1 VLNFPPLTYFFW
13 GIAGLIG
20 YYFLG
25 GFLWGAGYAP
35 TSSKEIQNVAK
46 LLNLK
51 SDDTFY
57 DLGSGYGRMIF
68 AMAERYHAKCIG
80 IEVDLV
86 KCKWTS
92 FMIRRKKL
100 EDRVKVVQS
109 NFLKANLRDAEK
121 VFIFLSRVTDIMEK
135 LQTKMWSEMKPG
147 SLVVSYTH
155 QFKNWS
161 PQKQEGELF
170 VYSVPAPAQNYSR
183 PNET

>member
-1 VLNFPPLTYFFW
+1 MLNFPPLTYFFW
-13 GIAGLIG
+13 GITALIG

-35 TSSKEIQNVAK
+35 TSPKEIEKVAK
-46 LLNLK
+46 LLDLK

-68 AMAERYHAKCIG
+68 AMAERYHAKSIG
-80 IEVDLV
+80 IEVDPI
-86 KCKWTS
+86 KSKWTS
-92 FMIRRKKL
+92 FMIRRKNL
-100 EDRVKVVQS
+100 EGRVNVIQS
-109 NFLKANLRDAEK
+109 NFLKVNLRDAGK
-121 VFIFLSRVTDIMEK
+121 VFIFLSRATDIMEK
-135 LQTKMWSEMKPG
+135 LQTKMWREMKPG

-170 VYSVPAPAQNYSR
+170 VYSVPAPTHNYSL
-183 PNET
+183 PGET